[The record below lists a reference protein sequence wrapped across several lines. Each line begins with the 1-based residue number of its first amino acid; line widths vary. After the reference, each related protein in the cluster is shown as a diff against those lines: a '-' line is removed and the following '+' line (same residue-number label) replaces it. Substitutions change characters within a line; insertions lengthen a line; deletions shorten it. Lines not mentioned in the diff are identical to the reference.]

1 MSNPGPWDDD
11 PMWVPDVQPGE
22 IPDEETP
29 AKRVVRAHHFII
41 CADVFDDG
49 SYELRTDSDS
59 YVNPDEPIWLVDE
72 EVWVRPTDFEDVDNA
87 IYRDIQKRL
96 V

>member
-1 MSNPGPWDDD
+1 
-11 PMWVPDVQPGE
+11 
-22 IPDEETP
+22 
-29 AKRVVRAHHFII
+29 
-41 CADVFDDG
+41 VFDDG